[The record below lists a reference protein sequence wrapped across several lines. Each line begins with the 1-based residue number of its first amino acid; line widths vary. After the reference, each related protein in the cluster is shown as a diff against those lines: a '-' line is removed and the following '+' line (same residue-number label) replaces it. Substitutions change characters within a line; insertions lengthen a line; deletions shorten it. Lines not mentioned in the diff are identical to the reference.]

1 VVGSPPPS
9 SSCHAEGRGFES
21 LQPLPRRPAFKGL
34 FRGRSRLVRLHPVG
48 LIPDSRPGRSSA
60 DPRKT
65 RCLQADSGSSEPKSF
80 CGPAEGR
87 VFCLPRP
94 LARPLLQRD
103 DPTDSGRGPWGP
115 VRFQSGNSEVDLG
128 PLRDLASDGP
138 QSRELSHRT
147 ASEAAARCPSRGACA
162 AAVTR
167 GHLRGRRFPSASRR
181 PRASGL
187 GSSSSSRAGT
197 RSSTMAASARAG
209 EAGAAPRGI
218 HARGASE

>member
-1 VVGSPPPS
+1 VAHARLPRSA
-9 SSCHAEGRGFES
+9 CHAEGRGFES
-21 LQPLPRRPAFKGL
+21 LQPLRKRAAFAGL
-34 FRGRSRLVRLHPVG
+34 FRGRSRLVRLRRVG
-48 LIPDSRPGRSSA
+48 LTPDSPRPDR
-60 DPRKT
+60 PPFQEK

-87 VFCLPRP
+87 VFCLLRP
-94 LARPLLQRD
+94 LARLLLRRD
-103 DPTDSGRGPWGP
+103 DPADSGRGPWGP
-115 VRFQSGNSEVDLG
+115 VRFQSGNREVNLG
-128 PLRDLASDGP
+128 PLRDPASDGP
-138 QSRELSHRT
+138 QSRELSRTT

-209 EAGAAPRGI
+209 EAGAAPRGYP
-218 HARGASE
+218 REGASE